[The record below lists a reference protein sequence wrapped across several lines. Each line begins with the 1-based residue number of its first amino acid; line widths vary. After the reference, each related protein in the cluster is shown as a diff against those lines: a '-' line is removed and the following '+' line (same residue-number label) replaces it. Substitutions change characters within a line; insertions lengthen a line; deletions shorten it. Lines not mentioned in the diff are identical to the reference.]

1 MNVSSRAFAI
11 AAAISVFAWPSAFAQ
26 TTPAAQEPVDTGYVN
41 YDDGPISLPLGV
53 GLRIPLYDRVDG
65 LALPFG
71 PMITLAGGRFELD
84 PTVTYRSHLGK
95 FDPYGK
101 ATVKLGARDAL
112 KVDGGRATFTND
124 AWIRNTIVNSL
135 ATLGVGSDA
144 RNYFRA
150 DRLTAELTHEAVGNG
165 TTFTPR
171 IGFLHENAWST
182 GTPVPHT
189 SAPWSISGRTG
200 SRKMRRINPSIA
212 RGHTTSGTA
221 GLNYDYDL
229 NQMTVAI
236 DAGIEHAFDAPST
249 ATNSS
254 GDFTQM
260 TLDGKAKFLTF
271 GTQYFTFSTHAL
283 VTPGDDAPAQ
293 RYSYLGGAG
302 TLATVDLLAIG
313 GDRLAYVEGEY
324 TVPLTK
330 PLLPFVGSPIV
341 SLRYAAGS
349 AGVGSLP
356 DFIQNIGVGLG
367 MKFIRAEY
375 HVDPNYRKT
384 PYTHKSAFSIGLSLS
399 L

>member
-1 MNVSSRAFAI
+1 MNVST
-11 AAAISVFAWPSAFAQ
+11 SVFAVAAAMSVFSWSAASAQ
-26 TTPAAQEPVDTGYVN
+26 TTPAAPEPVDTGYVN

-53 GLRIPLYDRVDG
+53 GLRIPVYDRVDG

-71 PMITLAGGRFELD
+71 PMVTLWDGRFELD

-101 ATVKLGARDAL
+101 ATIKLSAHDAL
-112 KVDGGRATFTND
+112 KINGGRATFSND
-124 AWIRNTIVNSL
+124 EWIRTTIVNSL
-135 ATLGVGSDA
+135 ATFGVGSDA

-150 DRLTAELTHEAVGNG
+150 DRVTAELTHDVVGNG

-189 SAPWSISGRTG
+189 SAPWSIFGRTG
-200 SRKMRRINPSIA
+200 RLKMRRINPSIA

-249 ATNSS
+249 ATNTS
-254 GDFTQM
+254 GDFTQV
-260 TLDGKAKFLTF
+260 TLDGNAKFPTF
-271 GTQYFTFSTHAL
+271 GTQYFTFRGHGL
-283 VTPGDDAPAQ
+283 VTPGDGAPAQ
-293 RYSYLGGAG
+293 RFGYLGGAG

-324 TVPLTK
+324 SVPLAA
-330 PLLPFVGSPIV
+330 PLLPFVGAPIV

-367 MKFIRAEY
+367 VKFIRAEY
-375 HVDPNYRKT
+375 HVDPNYKKT
-384 PYTHKSAFSIGLSLS
+384 PYTHKTAFSVGLSLS
-399 L
+399 M